1 MRWAGFCSRVG
12 LIITP
17 QTLQLLTTDNM
28 RIKSGTSLTPL
39 LNSGK
44 STKEE
49 EKGEVWLLIMT
60 LQLLKQDYNISPEI
74 VNNEQSFLIM

>member
-1 MRWAGFCSRVG
+1 
-12 LIITP
+12 
-17 QTLQLLTTDNM
+17 M
-28 RIKSGTSLTPL
+28 RIKSGISLTPL

-49 EKGEVWLLIMT
+49 EKGEVWILIMT

-74 VNNEQSFLIM
+74 VNNEQSVFIM

>member
-1 MRWAGFCSRVG
+1 
-12 LIITP
+12 
-17 QTLQLLTTDNM
+17 M

-49 EKGEVWLLIMT
+49 EKGEVWILIMT

-74 VNNEQSFLIM
+74 VNNEQSVFIM